1 MQRKVICALDTSDL
15 KEALTA
21 AARLRDHIGGF
32 KIGHSLTL
40 AHGIEVV
47 EQFYDLGIERI
58 FLDLKF
64 HDIPN
69 TVALAVREAA
79 KHNIWMMTLHIAG
92 GPAMISAA
100 VEEARFYPE
109 EKRPMLVGV
118 SVLTSLDQNI
128 LTNFLGVDRSI
139 EDQMVWLSRLGVDT
153 GLDGVVCSPHE
164 VKAVRRT
171 LGHNG
176 VIVVPGIRAEGAQTH
191 DQKRVGSAS
200 SAIADGADY
209 LVMGRTLMDAKDP
222 VSVLSAYGLTA
233 GV

>member
-79 KHNIWMMTLHIAG
+79 KHKVWMMTLHASG

-109 EKRPMLVGV
+109 EKRPILLGV
-118 SVLTSLDQNI
+118 TVLTSLDQNT
-128 LTNFLGVDRSI
+128 LTNYLGVQRSI
-139 EDQMVWLSRLGVDT
+139 EQQMVYLSKVGIET
-153 GLDGVVCSPHE
+153 GLDGVVCSPQE
-164 VKAVRRT
+164 VSAIRKT
-171 LGHNG
+171 IGHSG
-176 VIVVPGIRAEGAQTH
+176 VIVVPGIRAEGAAKH
-191 DQKRVGSAS
+191 DQVRVGSATQ
-200 SAIADGADY
+200 AISDGADY
-209 LVMGRTLMDAKDP
+209 LVMGRTLMDAQDVP
-222 VSVLSAYGLTA
+222 AVLGSFGLLA
-233 GV
+233 NA